1 MTANVSGGKTPFP
14 VRGSLAGTEPWE
26 LADAAADAAE
36 RAVAEEHERL
46 LEVAILRARRRL
58 EGERRR
64 GAQRRRSR
72 R

>member
-1 MTANVSGGKTPFP
+1 MTANMANSAAAFP
-14 VRGSLAGTEPWE
+14 VRGSMAGSEPWE

-36 RAVAEEHERL
+36 RAAMEESERQ

-64 GAQRRRSR
+64 GASRRRGR